1 MNQFLTAPGGQSL
14 ETSTAVEAEFVTT
27 MHGHTHCQSRPWP
40 AVDSKIGIAFR
51 AHTVSA
57 SVSPQMFLFKTFYL
71 CCVYAG
77 HVMTTHSSLTSPA
90 MIW

>member
-1 MNQFLTAPGGQSL
+1 M
-14 ETSTAVEAEFVTT
+14 EAELVTT
-27 MHGHTHCQSRPWP
+27 MHGHIHRQSRPWP

-51 AHTVSA
+51 AHTAFA

-71 CCVYAG
+71 CRVYAG
-77 HVMTTHSSLTSPA
+77 HVMTTHNSLTSPA

>member
-1 MNQFLTAPGGQSL
+1 MG
-14 ETSTAVEAEFVTT
+14 AEFVTT
-27 MHGHTHCQSRPWP
+27 MHGHIHRQSTPGP

-51 AHTVSA
+51 PHTASA
-57 SVSPQMFLFKTFYL
+57 SVSPQMFLFKTFHL
-71 CCVYAG
+71 CRVYAG